1 MKALNIKERNSAIFR
16 FSLWLF
22 ICVLIICVPLILA
35 VILPAIRDIGV
46 NKGDQ
51 DELVK
56 LKSEILFYKDTLSL
70 QIRDICEIEK
80 KFYSDK
86 SKVATYNM
94 ELMNIA
100 KNLEADTAGKAKWK
114 VEMCR
119 NISSISKDLIEAN
132 EILGKSEEGK
142 SLDQDKLNSVIIE
155 FQSVADDVSNLLNY
169 KSKNTL
175 HDGLVRIDKQLKKA
189 VKLLEA
195 LK

>member
-1 MKALNIKERNSAIFR
+1 MKALNTKERNSAIVR
-16 FSLWLF
+16 FSLWLI
-22 ICVLIICVPLILA
+22 ICVLIICIPLIFA
-35 VILPAIRDIGV
+35 VVFPSFRNNDV
-46 NKGDQ
+46 NKGAQ
-51 DELVK
+51 TELAK
-56 LKSEILFYKDTLSL
+56 LNREVMFYKDTLAR
-70 QIRDICEIEK
+70 QIRNIFDIEK
-80 KFYSDK
+80 RFYADK
-86 SKVATYNM
+86 SKVATYNL

-100 KNLEADTAGKAKWK
+100 KNLEADTSGMAKWG
-114 VEMCR
+114 VEMCK
-119 NISSISKDLIEAN
+119 NISAISKDLIEAN

-142 SLDQDKLNSVIIE
+142 SVDQDKLNSVIIE